1 MGFLFEFLFEFIL
14 ELIIIGQFDGATS
27 KKAPMPVRIISAVI
41 FFLIF
46 GGVIGLIA
54 YLGISALIDKR
65 IIAGIIM
72 LLISVLILAML
83 CYGFRKEYIK
93 KRRK

>member
-14 ELIIIGQFDGATS
+14 ELIIIGPFDGATS
-27 KKAPMPVRIISAVI
+27 KKAPTPVRIISAVI

>member
-1 MGFLFEFLFEFIL
+1 MGFLFELIL
-14 ELIIIGQFDGATS
+14 ELIIIGPFDGATS
-27 KKAPMPVRIISAVI
+27 KKVPMPVRIISAVI

-72 LLISVLILAML
+72 LFISVLILAML

>member
-14 ELIIIGQFDGATS
+14 ELIIIGPFDGATS

-72 LLISVLILAML
+72 LVISVLILAML